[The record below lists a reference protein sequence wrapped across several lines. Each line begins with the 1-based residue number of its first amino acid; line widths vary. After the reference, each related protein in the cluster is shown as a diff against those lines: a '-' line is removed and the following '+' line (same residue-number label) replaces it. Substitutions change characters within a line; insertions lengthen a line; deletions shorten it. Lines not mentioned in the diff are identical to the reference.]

1 MEKRLS
7 EAVLTRFQVA
17 NPDDSDV
24 ALKKAGV
31 AHCAARACFIKGHS
45 APLATPAGR
54 PAPKL
59 KGRANPD
66 RRAPGRGL
74 MRA

>member
-31 AHCAARACFIKGHS
+31 AYCAAGNPGWA
-45 APLATPAGR
+45 AG
-54 PAPKL
+54 A
-59 KGRANPD
+59 
-66 RRAPGRGL
+66 
-74 MRA
+74 